1 MAEDILARFET
12 PGRNPE
18 GQDGNPA
25 EGGKP
30 EYIAFDTQ
38 DKLVTLDIERAA
50 APCRCPRLQYY
61 LDISYSPRFY
71 SGFTLFFTYMSVR
84 VHGKN
89 LKPVVDAFR
98 FTKCT
103 AIREYHAEL
112 FAAPPPEGAPLIEK
126 IEIVVRPLH
135 EALIESEEQTEQK

>member
-1 MAEDILARFET
+1 MAEDVLAQFEQ
-12 PGRNPE
+12 PGGRP
-18 GQDGNPA
+18 GQQAQKSA

-84 VHGKN
+84 VHGRN

-98 FTKCT
+98 FTKFT
-103 AIREYHAEL
+103 ANREYHAEL

-135 EALIESEEQTEQK
+135 EALIESEEQGEQK